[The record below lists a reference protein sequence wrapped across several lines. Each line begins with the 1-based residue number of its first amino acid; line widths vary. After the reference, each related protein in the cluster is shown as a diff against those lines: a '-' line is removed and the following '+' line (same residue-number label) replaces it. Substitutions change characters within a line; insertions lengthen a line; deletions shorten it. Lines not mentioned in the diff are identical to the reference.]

1 MSEAYIFR
9 PPRRLGVAL
18 HAAAVLAL
26 GGSGAAGLYLA
37 SQIGVGLTFFL
48 LLLPALAALVFAPP
62 LLYRLVA
69 LQRASYTLQ
78 RDGILLSWGL
88 RREEIPMD
96 QVLWVGPPEAL
107 GSHVPYPLGGWPGA
121 VLSTRSLADG
131 RVLEYLAA
139 RNHGLVLVATPRRVF
154 ALSPADPPGFQRTYQ
169 RLAEYGTLSPIAP
182 RSVFPTFIVSR
193 SWQDRPARLLLLGS
207 TLLSAGLV
215 VWCTWLAQA
224 YPELPLRLAPDGSA
238 ADIVPGVRILLLP
251 VVNTFF
257 YLLDLFSGL
266 FFYRRGETQALAY
279 LMWAASALTA
289 ASFLAAV
296 WFLLRAAG

>member
-1 MSEAYIFR
+1 
-9 PPRRLGVAL
+9 VAL

-26 GGSGAAGLYLA
+26 GASAAVGLYLA
-37 SQIGVGLTFFL
+37 SQIGVGLTFLL
-48 LLLPALAALVFAPP
+48 LLLPALATLVFAPP

-69 LQRASYTLQ
+69 LQRASYILQ

-96 QVLWVGPPEAL
+96 QVLWVGAPEAL
-107 GSHVPYPLGGWPGA
+107 GSPIPYPLGGWPGA

-154 ALSPADPPGFQRTYQ
+154 AISPADPLGFQRTY
-169 RLAEYGTLSPIAP
+169 RHLVEYGTLAPIPP

-193 SWQDRPARLLLLGS
+193 SWQDRPARLLLLVS
-207 TLLSAGLV
+207 TLLTAGLV
-215 VWCTWLAQA
+215 VWCVWLAQA
-224 YPELPLRLAPDGSA
+224 YLELPLRLAPDGSA

-257 YLLDLFSGL
+257 YMLDLLSGL
-266 FFYRRGETQALAY
+266 FFYRRRETQSLAY
-279 LMWAASALTA
+279 LMWAAGTLTA
-289 ASFLAAV
+289 AGFLAAV
-296 WFLLRAAG
+296 WFLLRAA